1 MGFMQDDG
9 KSEPDDSVS
18 ENEQFIALLM
28 TYIWPQNLCLL

>member
-28 TYIWPQNLCLL
+28 THIWPQNLCLL